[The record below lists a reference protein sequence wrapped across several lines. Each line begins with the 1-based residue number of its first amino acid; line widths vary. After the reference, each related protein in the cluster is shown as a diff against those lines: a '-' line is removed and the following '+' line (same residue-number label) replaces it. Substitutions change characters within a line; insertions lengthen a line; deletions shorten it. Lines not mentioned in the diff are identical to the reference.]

1 MRTLVSASVILL
13 LFVGAASAA
22 DVAHSNVI
30 KPDTLTWKDN
40 PVFPKGVKIAVLV
53 GDPSKTGDT
62 VVMRDQVPPQLP
74 DAPHTHPYS
83 EVVTVISGHIGTNS
97 GEKVDRTGDLLE
109 PGSMWVYPAKYAHY
123 AWTGDEEGV
132 LQDQFTGP
140 GGIDYINPADDPR
153 KQAAR

>member
-30 KPDTLTWKDN
+30 KPNTLTWKDN
-40 PVFPKGVKIAVLV
+40 PAFPKGVKIAVLV

-62 VVMRDQVPPQLP
+62 VVMRIKFPPNFQMP
-74 DAPHTHPYS
+74 PHTHPYS

-109 PGSMWVYPAKYAHY
+109 PGSMWVYPAKHAHY

-132 LQDQFTGP
+132 LQVQFTGP